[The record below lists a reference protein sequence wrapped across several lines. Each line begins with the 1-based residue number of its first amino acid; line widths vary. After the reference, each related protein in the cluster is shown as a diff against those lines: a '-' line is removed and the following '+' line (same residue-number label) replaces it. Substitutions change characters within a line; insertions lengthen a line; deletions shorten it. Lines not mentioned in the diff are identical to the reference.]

1 MFWACHFKVQQCPN
15 FSQGYGGQ
23 ETYARRYSFKPSF
36 NLPPNIR
43 TMAGD
48 TRDENQPPTRAP
60 PPGATEPP
68 DHVKIPNKVYEV
80 FHSQPQSANTLPEG
94 SGQNTAG
101 GRERPPAITDAVKTI
116 KLEDFKKVHM
126 YPCVRESLLMGIGSG
141 FGIGGIRALWGGT
154 FSCASIEEPLL
165 RPLSYSSYTES
176 CELGSGNICLCFIRQ
191 LRILFV

>member
-1 MFWACHFKVQQCPN
+1 VLACFGNATLRFSGVQTLAKVTAAKNASICT
-15 FSQGYGGQ
+15 SILV
-23 ETYARRYSFKPSF
+23 RRSL

-48 TRDENQPPTRAP
+48 TRDENQSPTRRP

-68 DHVKIPNKVYEV
+68 DHVKTPNKVYEV
-80 FHSQPQSANTLPEG
+80 FHSPPQSANALPEG

-101 GRERPPAITDAVKTI
+101 RRERPPAITDAVKTI
-116 KLEDFKKVHM
+116 RLEDFKKVHM

-154 FSCASIEEPLL
+154 FSCASIEEPSL
-165 RPLSYSSYTES
+165 R
-176 CELGSGNICLCFIRQ
+176 
-191 LRILFV
+191 